1 MIHLT
6 IIPSWLQTYYK
17 LTLCVL
23 MNMYVTIHVHVT
35 KFLDILLMF
44 QNYIELHGIAPLFNS
59 QFTHSLNK
67 ITSIQI
73 QRYLPFKWNIPSDSN
88 STDTIPMPWW
98 SIVWQK
104 KRTYNVPKKKVE
116 KLLKCQTGL
125 RHSTYDPTVFHNL
138 EVPPHT
144 VQGLHHCLT

>member
-1 MIHLT
+1 
-6 IIPSWLQTYYK
+6 
-17 LTLCVL
+17 

-44 QNYIELHGIAPLFNS
+44 QNYIELHGIAPFFNS

-73 QRYLPFKWNIPSDSN
+73 QIQVEYSKRFQFYRYNPNALMIDSV
-88 STDTIPMPWW
+88 T
-98 SIVWQK
+98 K